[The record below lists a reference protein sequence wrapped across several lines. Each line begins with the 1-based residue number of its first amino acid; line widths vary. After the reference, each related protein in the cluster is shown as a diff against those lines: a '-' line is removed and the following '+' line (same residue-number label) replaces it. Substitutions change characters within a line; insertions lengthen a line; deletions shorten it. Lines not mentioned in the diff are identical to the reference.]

1 MNVGGNASQTDL
13 FNSTIN
19 TQNTKVA
26 YEKGLN
32 NVSNTRSRKTLMQNP
47 HSLHYND
54 NISQKHYNDLVNPA
68 FNAAVHGPSRKRQ
81 ANENTFQNAT
91 STHYGLPMLPLER
104 ENELRRSKGDSAL
117 TQIIDSQREMN
128 FSQMK
133 SALERQILNV
143 GGDKKLA

>member
-1 MNVGGNASQTDL
+1 
-13 FNSTIN
+13 
-19 TQNTKVA
+19 
-26 YEKGLN
+26 
-32 NVSNTRSRKTLMQNP
+32 
-47 HSLHYND
+47 
-54 NISQKHYNDLVNPA
+54 
-68 FNAAVHGPSRKRQ
+68 
-81 ANENTFQNAT
+81 
-91 STHYGLPMLPLER
+91 MLPLER